1 MHIFYIVLFSISVFG
16 KPGAGKPGD
25 SPDNYEWAR
34 NLSVQSWYLSTSQSS
49 SQPSGE
55 SPSPQTI
62 NSSLL
67 QPKNSPLKSLAKK
80 QNREK
85 FQYRKWTI
93 GAAKMRSSI
102 LCVRDYLSIFYIG
115 IFHGSSVLASP
126 FSGRLLPAA
135 NQNSSISTM
144 QFPRFS
150 FHFIR

>member
-1 MHIFYIVLFSISVFG
+1 MPPGIFTCSDAHFLYSAFFRFLFFG

-34 NLSVQSWYLSTSQSS
+34 NLSVQSCYLSTSQSS

-55 SPSPQTI
+55 SPSPPTI

-93 GAAKMRSSI
+93 GAAKMRLSI
-102 LCVRDYLSIFYIG
+102 FCVRDDFPISILYF
-115 IFHGSSVLASP
+115 
-126 FSGRLLPAA
+126 
-135 NQNSSISTM
+135 
-144 QFPRFS
+144 FS
-150 FHFIR
+150 FRLSWITLSEGVSFACAN